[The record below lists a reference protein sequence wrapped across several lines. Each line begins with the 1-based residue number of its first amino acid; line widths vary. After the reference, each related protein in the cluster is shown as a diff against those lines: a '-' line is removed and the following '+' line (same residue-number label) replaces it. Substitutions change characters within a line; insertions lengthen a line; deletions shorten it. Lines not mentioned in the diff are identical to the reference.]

1 MSTMNGIWAGA
12 TTRLRGVEPEDWQYF
27 RALAEDAGDV
37 RHADVVEP
45 PRSAEGFRAWTVERA
60 VRAPGGDAF
69 RLVVESLDGGV
80 FVGSVTVGECD
91 SRAGRFKMGIEIARE
106 HRRQGHAAEA
116 TELVL
121 TYMFGERR
129 FHKCEVEVYAFNDA
143 SLDLFRKL
151 GFIEE
156 GRLREH
162 EFFAGGHHDLVL
174 LGRTAVE
181 HWAAHPRPPVR

>member
-1 MSTMNGIWAGA
+1 
-12 TTRLRGVEPEDWQYF
+12 
-27 RALAEDAGDV
+27 
-37 RHADVVEP
+37 
-45 PRSAEGFRAWTVERA
+45 
-60 VRAPGGDAF
+60 
-69 RLVVESLDGGV
+69 VVESLDGGV

-143 SLDLFRKL
+143 SLALFRKL

>member
-1 MSTMNGIWAGA
+1 
-12 TTRLRGVEPEDWQYF
+12 
-27 RALAEDAGDV
+27 
-37 RHADVVEP
+37 
-45 PRSAEGFRAWTVERA
+45 
-60 VRAPGGDAF
+60 
-69 RLVVESLDGGV
+69 
-80 FVGSVTVGECD
+80 
-91 SRAGRFKMGIEIARE
+91 
-106 HRRQGHAAEA
+106 
-116 TELVL
+116 
-121 TYMFGERR
+121 MFGERR

-143 SLDLFRKL
+143 SLALFRKL